1 MEEKQKLKWIEFSL
15 GSGITQDRLHD
26 LYEFNEDPF
35 EIEKISVDE
44 LKNVI
49 GAAASGLKNP
59 IKKISEEMKQM
70 EKSGVRAVFIDED
83 EYPSLLKQIRRPPL
97 FLRVAGKI
105 PEASERTIAVVGTRR
120 SSSYGRRACEYFAA
134 EISSRGFA
142 VASGLAYG
150 IDTVAHKTAMKNG
163 GKTIA
168 VLGSGCDVIYPA
180 ENRRLAEE
188 IRENGA
194 ILSEWPM
201 GTPPAKKNFP
211 VRNRIIS
218 GISCGVLVVE
228 APQRS
233 GALITAGYAAEQGR
247 EVWAVCGDIFASS
260 FRGCHALI
268 KDGAKLCET
277 IEDIMTELKFA
288 GFEELEEKKKIKT
301 EKVKLSDE
309 EKKIYKVIEWQ
320 PVSLDEIRSQ
330 TKFEM
335 GKIFRLLTNLE
346 INGFIE
352 NAPGG
357 KFVRKR

>member
-1 MEEKQKLKWIEFSL
+1 MEENKKRKWIEFSL
-15 GSGITQDRLHD
+15 GRQITQNH
-26 LYEFNEDPF
+26 LYALYRFNDDPF
-35 EIEKISVDE
+35 EIERTNVEE

-49 GAAASGLKNP
+49 GGAAENLKKP
-59 IKKISEEMKQM
+59 VKKLRDEIRQM
-70 EKSGVRAVFIDED
+70 SKSAVRAVFIDED
-83 EYPSLLKQIRRPPL
+83 EYPVLLKQTKTPPL

-105 PEASERTIAVVGTRR
+105 PPAGERTIAIVGTRK
-120 SSSYGRRACEYFAA
+120 SSSYGRRACEYFAS
-134 EISSRGFA
+134 EISARGFA

-150 IDTVAHKTAMKNG
+150 IDTVAHKTAIESG

-180 ENRRLAEE
+180 ANKRLAEE
-188 IRENGA
+188 IKENGA

-201 GTPPAKKNFP
+201 GTPPSKKNFP
-211 VRNRIIS
+211 MRNRIIS
-218 GISCGVLVVE
+218 GISCGVLVAE
-228 APQRS
+228 APQKS
-233 GALITAGYAAEQGR
+233 GALITAGYAADEGR
-247 EVWAVCGDIFASS
+247 DVWVVCGDIFSANY
-260 FRGCHALI
+260 RGCHALI

-288 GFEELEEKKKIKT
+288 GFDELEKKKKRKKPKQ
-301 EKVKLSDE
+301 ELQGE
-309 EKKIYKVIEWQ
+309 EKQIYEAVGWS
-320 PVSLDEIRSQ
+320 PVSLDEIKAL